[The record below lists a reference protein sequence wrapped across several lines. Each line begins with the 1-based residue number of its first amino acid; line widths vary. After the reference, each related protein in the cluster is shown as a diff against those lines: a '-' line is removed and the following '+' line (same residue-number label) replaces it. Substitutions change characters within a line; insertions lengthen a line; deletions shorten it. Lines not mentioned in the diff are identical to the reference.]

1 MAAGREGEAT
11 GGAPKLPQAAAFGH
25 GLLGLGAASTA
36 ITLAVIEPPPCL
48 DKNGYFL
55 VLSGLF
61 FAGMT
66 QVAASVGTAAA
77 GRRHVAGT
85 TKLVV
90 CASLVV
96 AAGLTA
102 ASLLL

>member
-1 MAAGREGEAT
+1 MAADHEGKT
-11 GGAPKLPQAAAFGH
+11 SGGAPKLSQAAAFWR

-36 ITLAVIEPPPCL
+36 ITLTVIEPPPCL
-48 DKNGYFL
+48 DKNAYFL

-66 QVAASVGTAAA
+66 QAAASIGAA
-77 GRRHVAGT
+77 GGGLRHVAGG
-85 TKLVV
+85 TKLVM

-102 ASLLL
+102 ATLLL

>member
-1 MAAGREGEAT
+1 MAAGHEGQAT
-11 GGAPKLPQAAAFGH
+11 GRALKLPKAAAFGR

-48 DKNGYFL
+48 DKNAYFL
-55 VLSGLF
+55 VLSCLF

-66 QVAASVGTAAA
+66 QVAASVGAAA
-77 GRRHVAGT
+77 GGCRHVAGT
-85 TKLVV
+85 TKLVM

-96 AAGLTA
+96 AAGVTA